1 MPGKQGFI
9 CKYLQRD
16 NIIFTSIAEQSKV
29 EEKSSRR
36 HLGCMC
42 WWEVQLDELRDI
54 KTIWSEII
62 MFLPIKEPFST
73 SYIFKIPV

>member
-1 MPGKQGFI
+1 
-9 CKYLQRD
+9 
-16 NIIFTSIAEQSKV
+16 
-29 EEKSSRR
+29 
-36 HLGCMC
+36 MC

-62 MFLPIKEPFST
+62 MLFPFDLKIKEPFCT